1 MRYNRRALRQ
11 GRVVASRSLRHT
23 LLALVAASLLV
34 SCDGGSKAD
43 KAQPPITRPSTTTTI
58 DVSKVPPVIDVPY
71 VQAVMNALDQR
82 TGDMVRT
89 LVANKVPN
97 AEFAALMQAIY
108 DEPEFSRAQSEYGNY
123 AARGLGPLSPKPG
136 DPVTRIRRLVDSSAN
151 CIVAEI
157 DHDYRP
163 IFKDPSPPDPG
174 GGFIQLRTKNSQ
186 RDPANRN
193 PTAWIIV
200 ADIDAEGA
208 QIPPDPC
215 K

>member
-71 VQAVMNALDQR
+71 VQAVMDALDQR

-108 DEPEFSRAQSEYGNY
+108 DEPQFSVEQSDYGNY
-123 AARGLGPLSPKPG
+123 TARRLEPLSTNPG
-136 DPVTRIRRLVDSSAN
+136 NPTTVVKRIIDASPN
-151 CIVAEI
+151 CIVAEVN
-157 DHDYRP
+157 HDYGS
-163 IFKDPSPPDPG
+163 IFRNPVPANE
-174 GGFIQLRTKNSQ
+174 GGFVQLRLKKAD

-193 PTAWIIV
+193 PT
-200 ADIDAEGA
+200 
-208 QIPPDPC
+208 P
-215 K
+215 